1 MNWDHGIAFDVRL
14 SCIRTCCLTML
25 YVSSL
30 LPGELSLM
38 GEVGYGEGDGGL
50 RKSCAV
56 PSHTR
61 ITKYLL
67 HTRYHQIHPHAK
79 ANTLTIII

>member
-14 SCIRTCCLTML
+14 SFIRTCCLTML

-38 GEVGYGEGDGGL
+38 GEVGYGEG
-50 RKSCAV
+50 
-56 PSHTR
+56 
-61 ITKYLL
+61 
-67 HTRYHQIHPHAK
+67 
-79 ANTLTIII
+79 